1 VARLI
6 YSVIMSL
13 DGYIADKKGNF
24 DWAEPDEKVHSF
36 INELERPVGTYLY
49 GRRMYEV
56 MAVWQTMQTHDEP
69 SCIAEFANIWRAAD
83 KVVYSTTLKT
93 ASTPRT
99 SIEHQFEPS
108 RRNVAFATAWFT
120 YTTDQQNAKPPN
132 QRLKLSGCG
141 GRCPSGEPL
150 SGTTWRPVSI
160 REWMSTLKDD
170 PSPDKESMNQ
180 VAMATVIGLV
190 AGLAISALI
199 VVSHDLM
206 TVSELVSPRVL
217 FGSALAA
224 LLTTT
229 AFGRGRIHF
238 AKRALYDFPL
248 LALDIVMIIAAAA
261 LVGLMTR
268 SSFSFDG
275 WAWGWLAVALACQL
289 VRNLRLG
296 SQRVT
301 GLRLGILC
309 LILGLTANIG
319 ILLFAPA
326 DEGVAAVASVAAL
339 ILIAVQF
346 WREVITPFR

>member
-1 VARLI
+1 
-6 YSVIMSL
+6 
-13 DGYIADKKGNF
+13 
-24 DWAEPDEKVHSF
+24 
-36 INELERPVGTYLY
+36 
-49 GRRMYEV
+49 
-56 MAVWQTMQTHDEP
+56 
-69 SCIAEFANIWRAAD
+69 
-83 KVVYSTTLKT
+83 
-93 ASTPRT
+93 
-99 SIEHQFEPS
+99 
-108 RRNVAFATAWFT
+108 
-120 YTTDQQNAKPPN
+120 
-132 QRLKLSGCG
+132 
-141 GRCPSGEPL
+141 
-150 SGTTWRPVSI
+150 
-160 REWMSTLKDD
+160 MSTLKDE

-199 VVSHDLM
+199 VVSHDLI
-206 TVSELVSPRVL
+206 TIDRLVLPRVL
-217 FGSALAA
+217 FGTAVAA

-229 AFGRGRIHF
+229 AFGRGRTHF

-268 SSFSFDG
+268 ERFTFDG
-275 WAWGWLAVALACQL
+275 WAWGWLAVILACQL

-309 LILGLTANIG
+309 LMLGLAANIG
-319 ILLFAPA
+319 ILLFARE
-326 DEGVAAVASVAAL
+326 DDRVAAVASVAAL

>member
-1 VARLI
+1 
-6 YSVIMSL
+6 
-13 DGYIADKKGNF
+13 
-24 DWAEPDEKVHSF
+24 
-36 INELERPVGTYLY
+36 
-49 GRRMYEV
+49 
-56 MAVWQTMQTHDEP
+56 
-69 SCIAEFANIWRAAD
+69 
-83 KVVYSTTLKT
+83 
-93 ASTPRT
+93 
-99 SIEHQFEPS
+99 
-108 RRNVAFATAWFT
+108 
-120 YTTDQQNAKPPN
+120 
-132 QRLKLSGCG
+132 
-141 GRCPSGEPL
+141 
-150 SGTTWRPVSI
+150 
-160 REWMSTLKDD
+160 MSTLKDE

-199 VVSHDLM
+199 VVSHDLI
-206 TVSELVSPRVL
+206 TIDRLVLPRVL
-217 FGSALAA
+217 FGTAVAA

-229 AFGRGRIHF
+229 AFGRGRTHF

-268 SSFSFDG
+268 ERFTFDG
-275 WAWGWLAVALACQL
+275 WAWGWLAVILACQL

-309 LILGLTANIG
+309 LMLGLAANIG
-319 ILLFAPA
+319 ILLFARE
-326 DEGVAAVASVAAL
+326 DDRVAAVASLAAL

>member
-1 VARLI
+1 
-6 YSVIMSL
+6 
-13 DGYIADKKGNF
+13 
-24 DWAEPDEKVHSF
+24 
-36 INELERPVGTYLY
+36 
-49 GRRMYEV
+49 
-56 MAVWQTMQTHDEP
+56 
-69 SCIAEFANIWRAAD
+69 
-83 KVVYSTTLKT
+83 
-93 ASTPRT
+93 
-99 SIEHQFEPS
+99 
-108 RRNVAFATAWFT
+108 
-120 YTTDQQNAKPPN
+120 
-132 QRLKLSGCG
+132 
-141 GRCPSGEPL
+141 
-150 SGTTWRPVSI
+150 
-160 REWMSTLKDD
+160 MSTLKDE

-199 VVSHDLM
+199 VVSHDLI
-206 TVSELVSPRVL
+206 TIDRLVLPRVL
-217 FGSALAA
+217 FGTAVAA

-268 SSFSFDG
+268 ERFTFDG
-275 WAWGWLAVALACQL
+275 WAWGWLAVILACQL

-296 SQRVT
+296 SQMVT

-309 LILGLTANIG
+309 LMLGLAANIG
-319 ILLFAPA
+319 ILLFARE
-326 DEGVAAVASVAAL
+326 DDRVAAVASLAAL